1 MKQIVA
7 LFAALLMAVTTSFP
21 TYGRLPVAFGADKG
35 IIRKRLFDADW
46 QFSQDST
53 TWRTVNLP
61 HDWSIEGDFDKD
73 APAGHDG
80 AYLPTGKGWYRKQFK
95 VESLE
100 FREKKL
106 RLYFEGVYMNAEVYV
121 NGRQT
126 ESHQASLN
134 GRGAKDEGKA
144 NGQKA
149 GGHPYGYSSFFVDIT
164 PYAMIGQNEVE
175 VRVDNSHQKNCRWYS
190 GSGIY
195 RHVWLLTTPKRYIDE
210 WSVNVA
216 TPNIHTVEIKA
227 EVVMED
233 GSRKP
238 IEKTIHVENPHLW
251 SPEDPYL
258 YHTTIEA
265 EGDVVPVTYGIR
277 TIEYSAEKG
286 LLLNGQPIVLNG
298 GCVHH
303 DNGILGARAFDAAE
317 YRRVRLLKEA
327 GFNAIRTSHNPPSET
342 FLRACDELG
351 LLVIDEAFDGWRD
364 KKNTYDYSTLIDKW
378 WQEDI
383 KAMVLRD
390 RNHPSVFCWS
400 TGNEVIE
407 RKKIEVV
414 KTAHNLNTLCRQLD
428 PQKRPVTSAL
438 CAWDPE
444 WDIYD
449 PLAAEH
455 DIVGYNYMIHK
466 SQSDH
471 ERVPTR
477 VMVQTESYS
486 RDTWRNY
493 RKVQDEPWVIGDFVW
508 TAIDYLGES
517 GIGRWYY
524 EGEPAKEPWEAPM
537 FPNHAAYCGDID
549 LTGQRK
555 PISHYRSMLWNSLT
569 PNPSP
574 KGEGSIYMAVREPDG
589 YYGKIKTTMWSVW
602 PTYES
607 WTWPGHEGKNI
618 DVEVYSHEPKV
629 RLYLNDQLIGEK
641 EVAQGMAT
649 FTLPY
654 QPGTL
659 RAERLRERQ
668 RVGASAG
675 MGDGTSGMAG
685 EETVALQTADEAK
698 VIRLTADRTTLKAD
712 GQDLAF
718 ITVELTDAQGIL
730 NPLAANELTATV
742 SGSATLIGF
751 GNADIK
757 DCDRYTDSTHKAW
770 KGRAL
775 LVVRSIGKKGKA
787 TITVQGKGLKT
798 ARVNL
803 SFSSSF

>member
-1 MKQIVA
+1 MKRIA
-7 LFAALLMAVTTSFP
+7 TIFASLLAITAQAQTK
-21 TYGRLPVAFGADKG
+21 T
-35 IIRKRLFDADW
+35 LFDSDW
-46 QFSQDST
+46 QFT
-53 TWRTVNLP
+53 RNGKTINVNLP

-80 AYLPTGKGWYRKQFK
+80 AYLPTGKGVYSKKFK
-95 VESLE
+95 VESGELKD
-100 FREKKL
+100 KKL

-121 NGRQT
+121 
-126 ESHQASLN
+126 
-134 GRGAKDEGKA
+134 

-164 PYAMIGQNEVE
+164 PYAKIGQNEVE
-175 VRVDNSHQKNCRWYS
+175 VRVDNSQQKNCRWYS

-195 RHVWLLTTPKRYIDE
+195 RHVWLLTTGKRYIDE

-216 TPNIHTVEIKA
+216 TPDIHTVEIKA

-233 GSRKP
+233 GTRKP

-265 EGDVVPVTYGIR
+265 DGDVVPVTYGIR

-286 LLLNGQPIVLNG
+286 LLLNGKPIVLNG

-303 DNGILGARAFDAAE
+303 DNGILGAAAFDAAE

-364 KKNTYDYSTLIDKW
+364 KKNTYDYSTLIDQW

-390 RNHPSVFCWS
+390 RNHPCVFCWS
-400 TGNEVIE
+400 IGNEVIE

-414 KTAHNLNTLCRQLD
+414 KTAHNLATLCRQLD
-428 PQKRPVTSAL
+428 PQHRPVTSAL

-471 ERVPTR
+471 ERVPSR

-549 LTGQRK
+549 LIGQRK
-555 PISHYRSMLWNSLT
+555 PISHYRSILYN
-569 PNPSP
+569 
-574 KGEGSIYMAVREPDG
+574 KEGEQLYMAVREPDG
-589 YYGKIKTTMWSVW
+589 YYGKIHTTMWSVW

-618 DVEVYSHEPKV
+618 DVEVYSHYPKV
-629 RLYLNDQLIGEK
+629 RLYLNDQLVGEK

-659 RAERLRERQ
+659 RAE
-668 RVGASAG
+668 
-675 MGDGTSGMAG
+675 AG
-685 EETVALQTADEAK
+685 EEKVSLKTAGEAK
-698 VIRLTADRTTLKAD
+698 TIRLTADRTMLKAD

-718 ITVELTDAQGIL
+718 ITVELTDGNGIVNL
-730 NPLAANELTATV
+730 TANNELTASV
-742 SGSATLIGF
+742 SGPATLIGF
-751 GNADIK
+751 GNADIR

-775 LVVRSIGKKGKA
+775 LVVRNTGKKGKA
-787 TITVQGKGLKT
+787 TVTVQGKNLKSS
-798 ARVNL
+798 RISL
-803 SFSSSF
+803 SFN